1 MDVDAVVNFTI
12 GAVVVGGLIGVGLWI
27 WMAFANRAGHHWA
40 RIVGTVFFGIATLSS
55 VGTLAV
61 VASGAST
68 SMGSSGTP
76 LGTALSILGW
86 LIGLV
91 VVILLWNRQS
101 SDYFKPP
108 PAAYGYGY
116 QPPTQAPGYQPPG
129 YQPPGY
135 QPPPPGGP
143 PPGGQPPW
151 GGPQDPPPP
160 Q

>member
-1 MDVDAVVNFTI
+1 
-12 GAVVVGGLIGVGLWI
+12 
-27 WMAFANRAGHHWA
+27 MAFANRGGHNWA

-55 VGTLAV
+55 IGSLAV

-76 LGTALSILGW
+76 LGTGLSILGW

-116 QPPTQAPGYQPPG
+116 QPPTQAPGYGSPG

-160 Q
+160 R